1 MMRVL
6 FITPRI
12 PFPLRQGDRVICYQ
26 RLQSLSKKYAITLVT
41 FYHSPEELESI
52 KSISEFCEEVHA
64 VYLPKWKSLLNCIE
78 CLFSPN
84 NQPFQ
89 VAYYRSKQFQSKLD
103 QITSTRN
110 FDLAHY
116 FLLRVAEYQIPSRIP
131 KVIEL
136 IDSMQLNFSSRI
148 AIEKNIIKKLILKE
162 ELSRVTDYEINVVNK
177 FTKSILVSQID
188 ADLIT
193 KDAHKIAIV
202 SSVVNTNI
210 FTPSVNDRSEQI
222 VKLIFLGRMGYSP
235 NIYAVTWFAKNC
247 FPPINHQFPD
257 TRFVI
262 AGADAT
268 QEIINLGNKQ
278 NIEVTGYVES
288 MTDTLSQSDIAVIPM
303 QSGSG
308 MQNKILEAMACGLPV
323 VTTTLGLGMIQA
335 IDGESIL
342 IANTVEQFI
351 AAVSSLIEDESKR
364 REIGQN
370 GRRFVEANHSL
381 LSAAIKI
388 ESIYESVI
396 GTKEH
401 TRK

>member
-1 MMRVL
+1 MNKSVRVL
-6 FITPRI
+6 FIAPRI

-41 FYHSPEELESI
+41 FYNSPEELENI

-64 VYLPKWKSLLNCIE
+64 VYLPKWRSLLNCVE

-89 VAYYRSKQFQSKLD
+89 VAYYKSKQFQSKLD
-103 QITSTRN
+103 EITSAKN

-116 FLLRVAEYQIPSRIP
+116 FLLRVAEYQIPNRTP
-131 KVIEL
+131 KIIEL

-148 AIEKNIIKKLILKE
+148 IIEKNIIKKLILKE
-162 ELSRVTDYEINVVNK
+162 ELNRVTDYEINVVNNYS
-177 FTKSILVSQID
+177 KSILVSQID

-210 FTPSVNDRSEQI
+210 FTPSPTDDNKKT

-235 NIYAVTWFAKNC
+235 NIYAVMWFAKNC
-247 FPPINHQFPD
+247 FPAINRDFPQ
-257 TRFVI
+257 TKFVI

-268 QEIINLGNKQ
+268 KEIINLGNEQ

-288 MTDTLSQSDIAVIPM
+288 MTNILSQADIAVIPM

-335 IDGESIL
+335 INGESIL
-342 IANTVEQFI
+342 VADTIDEFI
-351 AAVSSLIEDESKR
+351 AAVNSLIENESKR

-370 GRRFVEANHSL
+370 GRKFVETHHSL
-381 LSAAIKI
+381 SSAAAKI
-388 ESIYESVI
+388 ESIYESILVD
-396 GTKEH
+396 K
-401 TRK
+401 